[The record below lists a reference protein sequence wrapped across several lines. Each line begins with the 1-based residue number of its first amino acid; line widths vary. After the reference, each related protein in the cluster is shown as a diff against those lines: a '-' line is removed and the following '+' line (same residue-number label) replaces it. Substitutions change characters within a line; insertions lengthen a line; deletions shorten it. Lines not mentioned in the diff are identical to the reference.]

1 MENFKDLPLWRQCYK
16 IAFPEQYNDDDTY
29 EQAEFKKAYKMRDLV
44 DGVVSNNIIPDK
56 QVSYSIGNS
65 GFPFDCV
72 YANHL
77 FQYVGAGT
85 YSYDNIINNDNKIKT
100 INELEFS
107 YSSYSISPSRYFAR
121 TKSQT
126 FDTIGIFRASNYGD
140 YITLIA
146 LKLDNLNRRV
156 KALEANK

>member
-44 DGVVSNNIIPDK
+44 GGVLSNDIIPDK
-56 QVSYSIGNS
+56 NASYKIGDSNFS
-65 GFPFDCV
+65 FDDV

-77 FQYVGAGT
+77 FQYVGAGSYT
-85 YSYDNIINNDNKIKT
+85 YDNIINNNTKLNT
-100 INELEFS
+100 INNLEFS
-107 YSSYSISPSRYFAR
+107 YTIKSSRYFSR
-121 TKSQT
+121 TTTQT
-126 FDTIGIFRASNYGD
+126 YDNLGLFRKSNYGD
-140 YITLIA
+140 YITLIT